1 MEITWQHI
9 PEDHDL
15 GSSHKGISELS
26 YNLPGS
32 EEKDFCVE
40 LTRTKLY
47 QGGEKK
53 THTHTHTHTHTLSLS
68 LFLNVT

>member
-53 THTHTHTHTHTLSLS
+53 K
-68 LFLNVT
+68 